1 MAFRNWEVIQTC
13 FCAHVDQEVN
23 LESELVFP
31 AEFLPDQNP
40 RILGHRCSKGLMCNQ
55 FSQSACVWAGTNPSY
70 DPFQD

>member
-1 MAFRNWEVIQTC
+1 MAFRKWEVIQTC
-13 FCAHVDQEVN
+13 FCAHVEQEVA

-31 AEFLPDQNP
+31 ADFLPDQNP
-40 RILGHRCSKGLMCNQ
+40 RVLGHRCTQGLMCNQ